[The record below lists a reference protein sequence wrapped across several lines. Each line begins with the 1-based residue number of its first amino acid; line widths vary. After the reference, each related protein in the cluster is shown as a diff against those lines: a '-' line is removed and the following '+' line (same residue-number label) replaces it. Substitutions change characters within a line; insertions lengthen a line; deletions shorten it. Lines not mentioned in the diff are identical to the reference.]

1 MRSTDAVLA
10 LCLAAGVLVPA
21 RIASAA
27 DATANGE
34 FSATAVVETPHG
46 TRRMAFTVVVSN
58 PLTKDEAMHYRD
70 ILARDGQHALANAIR
85 GSMRGQ
91 FRLGAV
97 EYPIDL
103 VVAEPDRG
111 GFKYIVV
118 SCRPLQYEEVAE
130 GSGSLDHPF
139 TVLVFQ
145 VPSIGKGDGAVYTR
159 SALYID
165 DAGYPQVDQYDR
177 RPGKLQD
184 VKREK

>member
-1 MRSTDAVLA
+1 MRSNLTGLA
-10 LCLAAGVLVPA
+10 LVVGLAAIVPA

-27 DATANGE
+27 DATPNGE
-34 FSATAVVETPHG
+34 FSATAVVETPQG
-46 TRRMAFTVVVSN
+46 TRRMAFTVVVTN
-58 PLTKDEAMHYRD
+58 PLTKDAAMHYRD
-70 ILARDGQHALANAIR
+70 ILARDGQTALANAIR
-85 GSMRGQ
+85 GSSRGQ

-97 EYPIDL
+97 EYPVDL
-103 VVAEPDRG
+103 VVAEPTRD

-130 GSGSLDHPF
+130 GSASLDHPF

-145 VPSIGKGDGAVYTR
+145 VPGIGKGDGAVYTR

-165 DAGYPQVDQYDR
+165 DAGYPQVEQYDR